1 MHRITISNGLEVV
14 EDAQSFV
21 LIMQHISAGEAT
33 IEELEKLDILRFR
46 LYNAIISPV
55 LDYIE
60 GYGTVYIAPD
70 NELINLPFD
79 LLYNEDKTRLA
90 DWHNCVKIECARDF
104 LFGTTDTPSNKGTL
118 IVSDPEYE
126 VRERIV
132 EPDRKTL
139 DGNERQ
145 RALNLDIDK
154 LNSLPF
160 SKVEAYRISSRIG
173 GELYTGVGATKQVVL
188 SAKGYENI
196 HIATHGYFDIDN
208 EYASLYSSCLVFT
221 GIKNWY
227 RTGRINPIYGSGV
240 LTADEV
246 SRMDLSSTNLVV
258 LSSCLSGMNASLF
271 GTSEALLSSAYIH
284 EWLVNRNNYILQ
296 LLFYGGWIA
305 VVGLIVFMALF
316 LVLLIQLLG
325 LKNFKIHR
333 HQLIYTASF
342 SILAIRTIMGT
353 LYSFAILPYPVVL
366 PFGGTNSIITDSII
380 FTLILYGAWENFKY
394 EQLITYE
401 IVSPYIFL
409 TKEKKYNIFVDEDED
424 YQEEGVFDRVLVK
437 DAGDG
442 IICDVEWTY
451 DNDREVAV
459 FIPLNNPNHQVFML
473 EHTKEGEWHPV
484 KDQSIYSSVMRKF
497 IHYRLPDCME
507 VDDEDY
513 TGH

>member
-1 MHRITISNGLEVV
+1 MMSKILRNSFCSILFYVGFIWLHTFIRLSSYTYNSGMSGYILKASITVVATVFYYWCFIGILDPLECLGKVNTNNSSMICDFICLFMTVLLVVELSTDSISIIGEQEIRILWFSISKKYIFDIFAAILFPVIAEYTFKGMISEKLNYKSIVRGIITILMMSLIGYLLF
-14 EDAQSFV
+14 FV
-21 LIMQHISAGEAT
+21 MNNIWLVDLAVINISTVT
-33 IEELEKLDILRFR
+33 IG
-46 LYNAIISPV
+46 AIK
-55 LDYIE
+55 YIIPQKE
-60 GYGTVYIAPD
+60 IKKGNVI
-70 NELINLPFD
+70 
-79 LLYNEDKTRLA
+79 
-90 DWHNCVKIECARDF
+90 
-104 LFGTTDTPSNKGTL
+104 GTL
-118 IVSDPEYE
+118 I
-126 VRERIV
+126 
-132 EPDRKTL
+132 
-139 DGNERQ
+139 
-145 RALNLDIDK
+145 
-154 LNSLPF
+154 
-160 SKVEAYRISSRIG
+160 
-173 GELYTGVGATKQVVL
+173 LYAMACVL
-188 SAKGYENI
+188 FLS
-196 HIATHGYFDIDN
+196 F
-208 EYASLYSSCLVFT
+208 
-221 GIKNWY
+221 
-227 RTGRINPIYGSGV
+227 
-240 LTADEV
+240 
-246 SRMDLSSTNLVV
+246 LSSKG
-258 LSSCLSGMNASLF
+258 SSFSEFMYGTEWSQYSEGVRFIVKNASLF
-271 GTSEALLSSAYIH
+271 GTSKALLSSAYIH

-353 LYSFAILPYPVVL
+353 LYSFAILPYPVAL

-380 FTLILYGAWENFKY
+380 FTLILFGAWENFKY

-424 YQEEGVFDRVLVK
+424 YQEESVFDRVLVK

-484 KDQSIYSSVMRKF
+484 KDQSIYSLVMRKF
-497 IHYRLPDCME
+497 IYYRMPDCME

>member
-196 HIATHGYFDIDN
+196 HIATHGYFDIDS

-258 LSSCLSGMNASLF
+258 LSSCLSGMNDILF
-271 GTSEALLSSAYIH
+271 STG
-284 EWLVNRNNYILQ
+284 
-296 LLFYGGWIA
+296 FYGMVSALSAAGA
-305 VVGLIVFMALF
+305 KYVVSNLWSVNDLASAVFMDAFYYYYANGWNTPPVALSKARDY
-316 LVLLIQLLG
+316 LRSVTIDE
-325 LKNFKIHR
+325 LKRQGWFHPTTYQMLDADSRNF
-333 HQLIYTASF
+333 
-342 SILAIRTIMGT
+342 
-353 LYSFAILPYPVVL
+353 LYSLENKNGKL
-366 PFGGTNSIITDSII
+366 KPFRNESFWGG
-380 FTLILYGAWENFKY
+380 FTCY
-394 EQLITYE
+394 E
-401 IVSPYIFL
+401 
-409 TKEKKYNIFVDEDED
+409 
-424 YQEEGVFDRVLVK
+424 
-437 DAGDG
+437 
-442 IICDVEWTY
+442 C
-451 DNDREVAV
+451 
-459 FIPLNNPNHQVFML
+459 H
-473 EHTKEGEWHPV
+473 
-484 KDQSIYSSVMRKF
+484 
-497 IHYRLPDCME
+497 
-507 VDDEDY
+507 
-513 TGH
+513 

>member
-1 MHRITISNGLEVV
+1 MNNVWLVDLAVINISTVTIG
-14 EDAQSFV
+14 
-21 LIMQHISAGEAT
+21 
-33 IEELEKLDILRFR
+33 
-46 LYNAIISPV
+46 AIK
-55 LDYIE
+55 YIIPQKE
-60 GYGTVYIAPD
+60 IKKGNVI
-70 NELINLPFD
+70 
-79 LLYNEDKTRLA
+79 
-90 DWHNCVKIECARDF
+90 
-104 LFGTTDTPSNKGTL
+104 GTL
-118 IVSDPEYE
+118 I
-126 VRERIV
+126 
-132 EPDRKTL
+132 
-139 DGNERQ
+139 
-145 RALNLDIDK
+145 
-154 LNSLPF
+154 
-160 SKVEAYRISSRIG
+160 
-173 GELYTGVGATKQVVL
+173 LYAMACVL
-188 SAKGYENI
+188 FLS
-196 HIATHGYFDIDN
+196 F
-208 EYASLYSSCLVFT
+208 
-221 GIKNWY
+221 
-227 RTGRINPIYGSGV
+227 
-240 LTADEV
+240 
-246 SRMDLSSTNLVV
+246 LSSKE
-258 LSSCLSGMNASLF
+258 SSFSEFMYGTEWSQYSEGVRFIVKNASLF